1 VAILVFANW
10 ARPEDPDGLWFAVWR
25 VKWWLTAAGAVALG
39 AILVRWFDLAPW
51 KAAAVG
57 LLVAV
62 LGLALPG
69 HPELAFTAGVLGL
82 ALVTARDQGELG
94 QWFASSWGYA
104 KQILPLLLGGVMVA
118 GFLLGRPD
126 HEGLVPSEWV
136 ASAVGGN
143 GLGATLFAA
152 VAGAL
157 MYFATLTEVPIVQG
171 LVGAGMGPGPAL
183 ALLLAGPALSLPSM
197 IVIASVIGWKK
208 TSVYVGLVVVM
219 ATVTGMVY
227 GLFIT

>member
-1 VAILVFANW
+1 
-10 ARPEDPDGLWFAVWR
+10 
-25 VKWWLTAAGAVALG
+25 
-39 AILVRWFDLAPW
+39 
-51 KAAAVG
+51 
-57 LLVAV
+57 
-62 LGLALPG
+62 
-69 HPELAFTAGVLGL
+69 VLGL
-82 ALVTARDQGELG
+82 ALVIARDQGELG

-104 KQILPLLLGGVMVA
+104 KQILPLLLCGVMVS

-126 HEGLVPSEWV
+126 HEGLVPSHWV
-136 ASAVGGN
+136 AAALGGN

-171 LVGAGMGPGPAL
+171 LIGSGMGPGPAL

-227 GLFIT
+227 GTFIA